1 VTATSQHPNWD
12 KWIGAD
18 KENALRIILATNK
31 VDYIAGWP
39 FWRIS
44 FPRGLIWYDQANSFD
59 IREIMKNKA
68 WHLASK
74 TMHYHMQAKD
84 AKNYDIKLKDIAQ
97 LVVEGQSV

>member
-1 VTATSQHPNWD
+1 
-12 KWIGAD
+12 
-18 KENALRIILATNK
+18 
-31 VDYIAGWP
+31 
-39 FWRIS
+39 
-44 FPRGLIWYDQANSFD
+44 
-59 IREIMKNKA
+59 MKNKA